1 MLYFDYFFSIIY
13 FVVIVVDDNKERLQ
27 KVMAA
32 CGVASRRKCEE
43 LITSNRVKVNGEIVS
58 ELGTRVS
65 KKDIIEVDGKLIT
78 RQELVYYVMNKPT
91 GYITTVS
98 DDRGRRTVMDLIDP
112 ETKKTRI
119 FPIGR
124 LDYDTSGV
132 LLFTNDGDLS
142 YRLTRSQ
149 KEVEKTYQVRVNG
162 IINQDAVTNLIKGV
176 LIDGT
181 ITKRALVDI
190 ISFDRKNNSSL
201 ISITITEGRN
211 RQVRK
216 MCEAVGFEVK
226 KLKRVAFGGI
236 TLEGLGVGEYRALKP
251 HEIKKLY
258 SL

>member
-1 MLYFDYFFSIIY
+1 M
-13 FVVIVVDDNKERLQ
+13 VIVVDDNKERLQ
-27 KVMAA
+27 KVMAV

-43 LITSNRVKVNGEIVS
+43 LISAKRVKVNGSIVT
-58 ELGTRVS
+58 ELGTKVS
-65 KKDIIEVDGKLIT
+65 KKDIIEVDGKLIS

-91 GYITTVS
+91 GYLTTVS
-98 DDRGRRTVMDLIDP
+98 DDRGRRTIMDLIDP

-132 LLFTNDGDLS
+132 LLLTNDGDLS

-149 KEVEKTYQVRVNG
+149 KEVAKTYQVRVNG
-162 IINQDAVTNLIKGV
+162 IIDQNAVTRLIKGIM
-176 LIDGT
+176 IDGVM
-181 ITKRALVDI
+181 TKRAIVDV
-190 ISFDRKNNSSL
+190 ISFDKKNNSSL
-201 ISITITEGRN
+201 ISISITEGRN

-226 KLKRVAFGGI
+226 KLKRVSFGGI
-236 TLEGLGVGEYRALKP
+236 TLEGLGVGEYRELKP
-251 HEIKKLY
+251 HEIKILY

>member
-1 MLYFDYFFSIIY
+1 M
-13 FVVIVVDDNKERLQ
+13 VIVVDDNKERLQ

-43 LITSNRVKVNGEIVS
+43 LISAKRVKVNGSIVT
-58 ELGTRVS
+58 ELGTKVS
-65 KKDIIEVDGKLIT
+65 KKDIIEVDGKLIS

-91 GYITTVS
+91 GYLTTVS
-98 DDRGRRTVMDLIDP
+98 DDRGRRTIMDLIDP

-132 LLFTNDGDLS
+132 LLLTNDGDLS

-149 KEVEKTYQVRVNG
+149 KEVAKTYQVRVNG
-162 IINQDAVTNLIKGV
+162 IIDQNAVTKLIKGIM
-176 LIDGT
+176 IDGVM
-181 ITKRALVDI
+181 TKRAIVDV
-190 ISFDRKNNSSL
+190 ISFDKKNNSSL
-201 ISITITEGRN
+201 ISISITEGRN

-226 KLKRVAFGGI
+226 KLKRVSFGGI
-236 TLEGLGVGEYRALKP
+236 TLEGLGVGEYRELKP
-251 HEIKKLY
+251 HEIKILY

>member
-1 MLYFDYFFSIIY
+1 M
-13 FVVIVVDDNKERLQ
+13 VIVVDDNKERLQ

-43 LITSNRVKVNGEIVS
+43 LISAKRVKVNGSIVT
-58 ELGTRVS
+58 ELGTKVS
-65 KKDIIEVDGKLIT
+65 KKDIIEVDGKLIS

-91 GYITTVS
+91 GYLTTVS
-98 DDRGRRTVMDLIDP
+98 DDRGRRTIMDLIDP

-132 LLFTNDGDLS
+132 LLLTNDGDLS

-149 KEVEKTYQVRVNG
+149 KEVAKTYQVRVNG
-162 IINQDAVTNLIKGV
+162 IIDQNAVTKLIKGIM
-176 LIDGT
+176 IDGVM
-181 ITKRALVDI
+181 TKRAIVDV
-190 ISFDRKNNSSL
+190 ISFDKKNNSSL
-201 ISITITEGRN
+201 ISISITEGRN

-216 MCEAVGFEVK
+216 MCEAIGFEVK
-226 KLKRVAFGGI
+226 KLKRVSFGGI
-236 TLEGLGVGEYRALKP
+236 TLEGLGVGEYRELKP
-251 HEIKKLY
+251 HEIKILY

>member
-1 MLYFDYFFSIIY
+1 M
-13 FVVIVVDDNKERLQ
+13 VIVVDDNKERLQ

-32 CGVASRRKCEE
+32 CGVSSRRKCEE
-43 LITSNRVKVNGEIVS
+43 LISAKRVKVNGSIVT
-58 ELGTRVS
+58 ELGTKVS
-65 KKDIIEVDGKLIT
+65 KKDIIEVDGKMLS

-91 GYITTVS
+91 GYLTTVS
-98 DDRGRRTVMDLIDP
+98 DDRGRRTIMDLIDP

-132 LLFTNDGDLS
+132 LLLTNDGDLS

-149 KEVEKTYQVRVNG
+149 KEVAKTYQVRVNG
-162 IINQDAVTNLIKGV
+162 IIDQNAVTKLIKGIM
-176 LIDGT
+176 IDGVM
-181 ITKRALVDI
+181 TKRAIVDV
-190 ISFDRKNNSSL
+190 ISFDKKNNSSL
-201 ISITITEGRN
+201 ISISITEGRN

-226 KLKRVAFGGI
+226 KLKRVSFGGI
-236 TLEGLGVGEYRALKP
+236 TLEGLGVGEYRELKP
-251 HEIKKLY
+251 HEIKILY